1 MTLEWKRVEPTTV
14 EQVGYRTMVRKHF
27 TLPDGSMHEFV
38 TKGKEGSH
46 SQAIIAITMDGH
58 VVLAK
63 QFRPGPEK
71 IMYELPGGGIESGE
85 TSEQAVVRELREETG
100 YEVGMVKHLGD
111 LYKGAYTNTLRS
123 YFIAYD
129 CIPSELGQDLDD
141 TEFIEPV
148 LVTVEELFDLARKQA
163 MTDTEALFL
172 AYDELQLVREGP

>member
-1 MTLEWKRVEPTTV
+1 MSEIQSNIFVSTIVIEDDKALMIREGKDNYGQRGTWNFPSGHAELGESLTEAAIRETL
-14 EQVGYRTMVRKHF
+14 
-27 TLPDGSMHEFV
+27 
-38 TKGKEGSH
+38 
-46 SQAIIAITMDGH
+46 
-58 VVLAK
+58 
-63 QFRPGPEK
+63 
-71 IMYELPGGGIESGE
+71 
-85 TSEQAVVRELREETG
+85 EETG

-123 YFIAYD
+123 YSIAYD